1 MVPAP
6 SNRLLELTTVF
17 APAIAGILLF
27 IIGANAT
34 GLTALLMLSGILA
47 LLSAI
52 LAQRIE
58 GIR

>member
-1 MVPAP
+1 M
-6 SNRLLELTTVF
+6 TTVF